1 MKKSRQI
8 RKNLPGFMSRDLVLG
23 LVAAFAVVALAAVAW
38 VQPPVSEQIIVAL
51 AAIATSAI
59 GRFSGANGETKP

>member
-1 MKKSRQI
+1 
-8 RKNLPGFMSRDLVLG
+8 MSRDLVLG

-59 GRFSGANGETKP
+59 GRFSGANGEAKP